1 LVADTDVISAF
12 WSGTMCHTLV
22 HELSRD
28 QPNTTKELLDIAT
41 RHAFGKEVV
50 EAAFALGNG
59 KTVPGG
65 HQAMSSKA
73 TGKGAKKGIKA
84 GKKGQKRHPRRVVV
98 ATSGNNDAR
107 KQMTS
112 MRSMLQPLNTI

>member
-1 LVADTDVISAF
+1 
-12 WSGTMCHTLV
+12 MCRTLV

-28 QPNTTKELLDIAT
+28 QLNTTKEMLDIAT
-41 RHAFGKEVV
+41 RHAFGKEAVG
-50 EAAFALGNG
+50 AAFALGNG
-59 KTVPGG
+59 KTVPSG

-73 TGKGAKKGIKA
+73 TSKGAKKGIKA
-84 GKKGQKRHPRRVVV
+84 SKKGQKRHPQRVAV
-98 ATSGNNDAR
+98 ATSGNNNAR